1 MNVYRIAVMKNANR
15 IISVHNHPSGR
26 LDPSEEDK
34 DVTDRLIQ
42 VCKILNIHMEDHLI
56 ISPTSYINFVSMGL
70 MIQLEASLKYV
81 PTYEIIDQIR
91 QEEWAI
97 AKDAVKS
104 VQDKKKIERAK
115 RSINNGTSRKAGL
128 Y

>member
-1 MNVYRIAVMKNANR
+1 
-15 IISVHNHPSGR
+15 
-26 LDPSEEDK
+26 
-34 DVTDRLIQ
+34 
-42 VCKILNIHMEDHLI
+42 
-56 ISPTSYINFVSMGL
+56 MGL